1 MLVLSRKRH
10 ETIVLRIAG
19 ETWMA
24 TVSSFDIAQ
33 QSVDMEFCQ
42 ELESDGDTNKQRRTA
57 QLTVQETIKFSKE
70 DDVTLIE
77 VREDRVRL
85 GFHVAATSVV
95 ARREVYEALRRSGGG
110 PDSEPGGSPVPS
122 EPSPSFPPLDA
133 EAEPP
138 RDPDDDS

>member
-10 ETIVLRIAG
+10 EAIVLRIAG

-24 TVSSFDIAQ
+24 TVSSFDMAQ

-42 ELESDGDTNKQRRTA
+42 ELESDGDSKQRRTA
-57 QLTVQETIKFSKE
+57 RLTVQETIKFSKE

-85 GFHVAATSVV
+85 GFN
-95 ARREVYEALRRSGGG
+95 
-110 PDSEPGGSPVPS
+110 
-122 EPSPSFPPLDA
+122 
-133 EAEPP
+133 
-138 RDPDDDS
+138 